1 MSLTFLIVT
10 ALTLVVGQTPVD
22 NAAAPIHATKATAP
36 AVVVEGA
43 PIAQIA
49 SVPKADDDAI
59 DNQTLL
65 EQALADFDAAVAMDS
80 DKNPEAQRL
89 YGQAL
94 SGFET
99 IVRSGVEN
107 GGLYYN
113 IANTWMRLGDIGRA
127 IVNYRRALNLMPGDP
142 DIRKNLQVARNLCQ
156 VRIESPATSAVV
168 ETLLFWHFG
177 TSFAARLSVVV
188 ATYILFW
195 ILLMLRLFV
204 WRRSIPLTWLIRVAF
219 AFVLVVGSSV
229 AWDVVSRSHRIDGVV
244 LDAEV
249 VLRKGNGE
257 YYDPQLDRPLSEG
270 VEFRL
275 IESREDVDG
284 TNWYHIRL
292 RDGKEG
298 WLKAD
303 QAGVI

>member
-1 MSLTFLIVT
+1 MSPTCLIAA
-10 ALTLVVGQTPVD
+10 ALTLFVGQMPAGDAV
-22 NAAAPIHATKATAP
+22 APPHGATA
-36 AVVVEGA
+36 AVAAVAEADA
-43 PIAQIA
+43 PDSRA
-49 SVPKADDDAI
+49 V
-59 DNQTLL
+59 L
-65 EQALADFDAAVAMDS
+65 ERALADFDAAVAMNADS
-80 DKNPEAQRL
+80 DPEAQRM
-89 YGQAL
+89 YRRAL
-94 SGFET
+94 TGFET
-99 IVRSGVEN
+99 LVRSGVEN

-127 IVNYRRALNLMPGDP
+127 IANYRRALNLMPGDP

-156 VRIESPATSAVV
+156 VRIQSPATSALV

-177 TSFAARLSVVV
+177 TSFAARLGCVV
-188 ATYILFW
+188 AAYVLFW
-195 ILLMLRLFV
+195 MLLTLQLFV
-204 WRRSIPLTWLIRVAF
+204 WRRAIPLTWLIRVS
-219 AFVLVVGSSV
+219 VMLILVVGSSV
-229 AWDVVSRSHRIDGVV
+229 AWDVVSRRHRIDGVV
-244 LDAEV
+244 LDSEV

-275 IESREDVDG
+275 IESREDVGG

-298 WLKAD
+298 WLTAD